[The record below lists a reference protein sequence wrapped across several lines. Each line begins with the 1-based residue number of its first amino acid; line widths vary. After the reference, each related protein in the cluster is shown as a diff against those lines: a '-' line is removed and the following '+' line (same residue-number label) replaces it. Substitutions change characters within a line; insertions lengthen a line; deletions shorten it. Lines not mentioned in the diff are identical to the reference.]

1 MRKSILSSHAHW
13 DIQKKS
19 LIIQAI
25 EDTLLSY
32 DKAKDIKIERE
43 ISTINQNIVLK
54 LNKNWFKQI

>member
-1 MRKSILSSHAHW
+1 MHTGVRVGYS
-13 DIQKKS
+13 KKS